1 VQVIINVS
9 APATLL
15 TNKDT
20 ASTPTNTIRL
30 GTRSAFIF
38 ILEANF
44 PDVSGADYLGWRAPY
59 LFLA

>member
-15 TNKDT
+15 ANKDP
-20 ASTPTNTIRL
+20 ASTPTNMIRL
-30 GTRSAFIF
+30 GTRSAVIF

-44 PDVSGADYLGWRAPY
+44 PDVSGAD
-59 LFLA
+59 